1 MRTAPILVTKD
12 QKQTKE
18 ARRGKKKLLFM
29 VVTSFI
35 FIFNC
40 VVLILFF
47 IFFFKGS
54 HFGIYCTRYK
64 HNDLKKKDF
73 GAFKEI
79 LHH

>member
-1 MRTAPILVTKD
+1 
-12 QKQTKE
+12 
-18 ARRGKKKLLFM
+18 M

-79 LHH
+79 LHHWMFSYFFLFEYIFF